1 MNFIIDK
8 VHRNEFIN
16 KMEIFEKHSF
26 EINNFAQF
34 NKIIFLC

>member
-1 MNFIIDK
+1 MSFVIDK
-8 VHRNEFIN
+8 VQRKEFIN
-16 KMEIFEKHSF
+16 NMEIFEKHSF